1 MLRNKEFKV
10 LHKRIIFTILILVI
24 YILGSNIS
32 IIGNES
38 IKFNHDSF
46 LN

>member
-1 MLRNKEFKV
+1 MLRNKDFK
-10 LHKRIIFTILILVI
+10 ILQKDYFYNVRSFI
-24 YILGSNIS
+24 YIFGSNIS

-38 IKFNHDSF
+38 IKTSHDSF